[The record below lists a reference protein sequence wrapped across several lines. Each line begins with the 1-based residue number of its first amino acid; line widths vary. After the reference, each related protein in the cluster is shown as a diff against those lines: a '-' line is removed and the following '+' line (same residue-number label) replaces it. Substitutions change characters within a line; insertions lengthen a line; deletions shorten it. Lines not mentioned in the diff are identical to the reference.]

1 MQNTELCIKRQRDSR
16 TLVLQEITHL
26 RPPRKYELCHVL
38 DDLGFGLQRHCCEPF
53 L

>member
-1 MQNTELCIKRQRDSR
+1 MQNTELCIKRQRDPR

-26 RPPRKYELCHVL
+26 RPPRKHELCHVL